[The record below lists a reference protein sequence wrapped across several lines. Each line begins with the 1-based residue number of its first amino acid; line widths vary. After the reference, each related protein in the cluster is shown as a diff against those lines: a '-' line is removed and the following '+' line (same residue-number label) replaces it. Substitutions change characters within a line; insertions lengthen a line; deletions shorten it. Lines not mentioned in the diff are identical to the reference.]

1 MSWDLS
7 RRVFLKGA
15 GLLAVGMGG
24 LPSEVIV
31 RTARAASN
39 KKKVFVHV
47 FLRGGADGLNLV
59 VPHGDPLYYE
69 HRREIALP
77 RPGKPGGVIRLDDHF
92 GFHPALLPLEPLYK
106 DGRLLAVHAVGNY
119 GVSRSHFSAQDFTE
133 LGTPGDRGTKTGT
146 LARLEGNVE
155 GSGVL
160 KSVSFSAQRPLSFLG
175 PEPALVT
182 LGIESFNLGVVGW
195 GDECERRLRSMY
207 APSALAPTAEQVFS
221 AVQSLR
227 TPSLKDKPGAG
238 AAYPLASP
246 GPALQQAARII
257 QAGLGTSCFFVP
269 VGGRFD
275 THSNQLEPNAT
286 EYDILARSLLAFAK
300 DLGTGLDDVLVLV
313 TTEFGRTVFV
323 NGSHGTDHGSAFC
336 ALVMGGG
343 VKGGR
348 VLGKW
353 PGLAKSAL
361 YEERDL
367 AVTTDFRDLY
377 SELVQGHLGVGASA
391 KLFPGF
397 TPGAP
402 IGLFS

>member
-1 MSWDLS
+1 MSWNLS

-15 GLLAVGMGG
+15 GLLAVGLGG
-24 LPSEVIV
+24 LPSEVIL
-31 RTARAASN
+31 RTARAAAN

-47 FLRGGADGLNLV
+47 FLRGGADGVNLV

-77 RPGKPGGVIRLDDHF
+77 RPGRPGGVIALDEHF
-92 GFHPALLPLEPLYK
+92 GFHPSLAPLQALYK
-106 DGRLLAVHAVGNY
+106 EGRLAAVHAVGHY

-133 LGTPGDRGTKTGT
+133 LGTPGERGTKTGI
-146 LARLEGNVE
+146 LARLEENIE
-155 GSGVL
+155 GAGVL

-182 LGIESFNLGVVGW
+182 LGIESFNLGVEGW
-195 GDECERRLRSMY
+195 ADECEKRLRWMY
-207 APSALAPTAEQVFS
+207 APSALAPTADQVFS

-227 TPSLKDKPGAG
+227 APALRNKPGGG
-238 AAYPLASP
+238 AAYPAASP
-246 GPALQQAARII
+246 GPALQQASRII

-286 EYDILARSLLAFAK
+286 EFDILARSLAAFAK
-300 DLGTGLDDVLVLV
+300 DLGPTLDDVVVLV

-323 NGSHGTDHGSAFC
+323 NGSHGTDHGSAYC
-336 ALVMGGG
+336 ALVMGGE

-348 VLGKW
+348 ILGQW

-361 YEERDL
+361 HEERDL

-377 SELVQGHLGVGASA
+377 SELAQGHLGVGASA

-397 TPGAP
+397 TPGGR